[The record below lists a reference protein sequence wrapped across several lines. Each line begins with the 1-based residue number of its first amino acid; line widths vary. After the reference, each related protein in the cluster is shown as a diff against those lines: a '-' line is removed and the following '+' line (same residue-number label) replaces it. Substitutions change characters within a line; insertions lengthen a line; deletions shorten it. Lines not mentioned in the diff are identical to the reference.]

1 MARFSVRTTT
11 LLITLAILAALP
23 AAAAEK
29 NYGKEKGLEIEEGTD
44 YWRTPPGGTAFTFPA
59 GDVETLCHK
68 AADPS
73 WDHKVALQGVPAK
86 GSDWD
91 SAVSRL
97 KDAKFDKTGTAHTT
111 VQFKSLSLVSSTP
124 TDTPCGKLDW
134 TAHLA
139 KGKQPI
145 TKMKITKT
153 PDGKGG
159 TFFADLALR
168 VEFRATKA
176 GTKDIVGRL
185 FYDVKLPDGGK
196 GTDWSF
202 AADHKT
208 FRAGMDANNLCLQ
221 VLRDKLGTFNPA
233 KPEDARHIY
242 YISNLIAKGQC
253 KERPNA

>member
-1 MARFSVRTTT
+1 LALSFVLTT
-11 LLITLAILAALP
+11 LASVP
-23 AAAAEK
+23 VAAAEK
-29 NYGKEKGLEIEEGTD
+29 GYGRGNEIEEGTD
-44 YWRTPPGGTAFTFPA
+44 YWRTPPGGTVFTFPA

-68 AADPS
+68 SADSS
-73 WDHKVALQGVPAK
+73 WDHKVALQGIPAK

-111 VQFKSLSLVSSTP
+111 VRFRSLALASSAP

-139 KGKQPI
+139 KGNQPI
-145 TKMKITKT
+145 TKMRITRT

-176 GTKDIVGRL
+176 GSTSTVGRL
-185 FYDVKLPDGGK
+185 FYDVKLPDQPT
-196 GTDWSF
+196 GTPWSF
-202 AADHKT
+202 AANHKT
-208 FRAGMDANNLCLQ
+208 FRAGMGADNSCLQ

-242 YISNLIAKGQC
+242 FISDLIAKGQC
-253 KERPNA
+253 KRQG